1 MQFRVHN
8 AKLNPAGP
16 LILAAVPGLDQS
28 SVDTRKCL
36 PFLRLWFGTGDPL
49 GCGEEAAW
57 KAAGDKFQDLSI
69 IEEMCNMLHYHGALV
84 LGVGHCGVR
93 RQACEGA

>member
-36 PFLRLWFGTGDPL
+36 PFLRL
-49 GCGEEAAW
+49 
-57 KAAGDKFQDLSI
+57 
-69 IEEMCNMLHYHGALV
+69 
-84 LGVGHCGVR
+84 
-93 RQACEGA
+93 